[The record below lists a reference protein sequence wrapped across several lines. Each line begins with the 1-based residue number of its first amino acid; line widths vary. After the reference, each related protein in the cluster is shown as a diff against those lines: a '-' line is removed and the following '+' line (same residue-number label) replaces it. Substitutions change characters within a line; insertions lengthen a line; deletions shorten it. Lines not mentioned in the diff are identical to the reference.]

1 MQQFGFYLYLAI
13 NNILQF
19 SPFSDRLGHRGD
31 MKDDPAEVLFQS
43 FLPEVVVSSSGTG
56 RDVHSLTLSIQHFP
70 LLTMASTCVQGG
82 VEDGFGEA
90 VVAACHARTTQ
101 VSVS

>member
-1 MQQFGFYLYLAI
+1 MRDDSAE
-13 NNILQF
+13 ILC
-19 SPFSDRLGHRGD
+19 
-31 MKDDPAEVLFQS
+31 QS
-43 FLPEVVVSSSGTG
+43 FLQEAVVSSFGTG

-70 LLTMASTCVQGG
+70 LLTMASPCVQGG